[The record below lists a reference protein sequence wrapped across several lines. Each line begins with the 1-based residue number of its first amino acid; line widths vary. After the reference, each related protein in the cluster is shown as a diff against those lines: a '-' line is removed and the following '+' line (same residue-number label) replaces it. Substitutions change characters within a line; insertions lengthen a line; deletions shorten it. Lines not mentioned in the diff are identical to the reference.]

1 MTESLPEENQST
13 FREDGLKR
21 EYPNRFRRTKF
32 DLIGCLILFI
42 MATVLMLP
50 IFARGLPNGDD
61 ASTHYRL
68 TADFIEAMS
77 EGSVYPRWLPRSN
90 FGQGSPVMLYYPPLP
105 FYVASAFN
113 ALVRD
118 PMRALT
124 LGCWL
129 GMALSGL
136 TMYVFG
142 KSIFPRWIAL
152 LTALLYMA
160 VPYHI
165 FDLYYRSALSE
176 YWSFA
181 WLPLVF
187 DATQRVASGRG
198 WRAAAYLACAYSL
211 MLLTHVLISFQITLL
226 LPIYFLLQTRRLRR
240 IVKAAAGLATGVLV
254 SAVFVVPLLFEWD
267 YVRLDRALR
276 IPFSRFFLFE
286 NVISAIRL
294 HRFLTPAEHSFYFG
308 EALDLVSIGMP
319 LLLVTSALV
328 IWRKRNLIEE
338 PLSKAFVVS
347 VGAVAG
353 LSLLLTTRL
362 SAPVWQAW
370 SQLHYIQFP
379 FRWLTI
385 TASTAVIL
393 AGVAVSLL
401 ARERELRLVF
411 GASLAAAA
419 IINVS
424 ISVLAVAQASY
435 DRNLLEQGL
444 TGVEVAEYRTVWRDR
459 QKHLDET
466 LKPAVTTTSG
476 AASISVIDDSGRW
489 QNYIVNASTQSTLTL
504 RTYYFPG
511 WVARLDGQS
520 VEVTPSN
527 EGNIQLLIEPGQ
539 HALTLSFEDTWPRTA
554 GKLVSGAGL
563 LALLILLGLGRVGR
577 SREISLT
584 DFDGSN
590 QNDAR

>member
-1 MTESLPEENQST
+1 MVEGLPEKSESVSPQKSLKLEH
-13 FREDGLKR
+13 RER
-21 EYPNRFRRTKF
+21 SRFSKI
-32 DLIGCLILFI
+32 DLIACLIIL
-42 MATVLMLP
+42 ATAGLITSP
-50 IFARGLPNGDD
+50 ILIHGIPNGDD
-61 ASTHYRL
+61 AAMHYRR
-68 TADFIEAMS
+68 TADFIEAIS
-77 EGSVYPRWLPRSN
+77 EGSIYPRWLPRSN

-113 ALVRD
+113 VLVRD
-118 PMRALT
+118 PMRALS

-129 GMALSGL
+129 GLALSGL

-142 KSIFPRWIAL
+142 RSVFPRWIAL

-160 VPYHI
+160 VPYHV

-187 DATQRVASGRG
+187 DATHRVASGRG

-211 MLLTHVLISFQITLL
+211 LLLTHVLISFEVTLL
-226 LPIYFLLQTRRLRR
+226 LPIYLLLQTRRLSR

-254 SAVFVVPLLFEWD
+254 SAVFVVPLLFEGD
-267 YVRLDRALR
+267 YIRLDRSLR
-276 IPFSRFFLFE
+276 IPFTNFFLFE
-286 NVISAIRL
+286 NVVSAIQV
-294 HRFLTPAEHSFYFG
+294 HRFPTPAEHSFYFA
-308 EALDLVSIGMP
+308 EALDLASIGLP
-319 LLLVTSALV
+319 LLIVISALA
-328 IWRKRNLIEE
+328 IWRNRKLLEE
-338 PLSKAFVVS
+338 PLSKAFVGS

-401 ARERELRLVF
+401 ARERRLRLVF

-435 DRNLLEQGL
+435 DRKLLEEGL
-444 TGVEVAEYRTVWRDR
+444 TGAEVAEYRTIWLDR
-459 QKHLDET
+459 QKHLHET
-466 LKPAVTTTSG
+466 VKPAVTTTSG
-476 AASISVIDDSGRW
+476 DAGISVIDDAGRW

-511 WVARLDGQS
+511 WVARVDGQR
-520 VEVTPSN
+520 VEITPSK
-527 EGNIQLLIEPGQ
+527 EGNIQLLVEPGQ
-539 HALTLSFEDTWPRTA
+539 HTLSLSFEDTWPRTA
-554 GKLVSGAGL
+554 GKLISGAGL
-563 LALLILLGLGRVGR
+563 LALLILLGLGRVAR
-577 SREISLT
+577 NRETSLT
-584 DFDGSN
+584 DFDGTN